1 MRKGAFRD
9 ETGTYLEELAE
20 ALRAAGLAD
29 EKTATPL
36 ARWMEQ
42 RSPGGLPLDN
52 LRALRAAYAE
62 ELEGILPKAWEEAWE
77 EAATRLPPG
86 TSPSPGV
93 VAVLL
98 SLSDRLPPGALLQT
112 HEVEG
117 KTLVGISP
125 HSDGL
130 PLSLVWVAEEGR
142 LRELSPEERLDWAR
156 KLVQGE
162 APQRPMDFP
171 LASLQQEVWALALE
185 GDPAGFRAFSAF
197 SERAKAMVLEADR
210 GADPLA
216 LLALR
221 SSLPLPYGSGL
232 GPEPEDVE
240 ETFALLERVAR
251 AALESRGAE
260 RGGPQPD

>member
-52 LRALRAAYAE
+52 LQALRAAYAE

-117 KTLVGISP
+117 KTLCTAALNLDHLTGQFSQGS
-125 HSDGL
+125 H
-130 PLSLVWVAEEGR
+130 PLSTGSPKRPRASCNPRPSEDAYGCTPGR
-142 LRELSPEERLDWAR
+142 QTAPPRPAPPPGSCTPAR
-156 KLVQGE
+156 
-162 APQRPMDFP
+162 PPTP
-171 LASLQQEVWALALE
+171 L
-185 GDPAGFRAFSAF
+185 
-197 SERAKAMVLEADR
+197 
-210 GADPLA
+210 
-216 LLALR
+216 
-221 SSLPLPYGSGL
+221 
-232 GPEPEDVE
+232 
-240 ETFALLERVAR
+240 
-251 AALESRGAE
+251 
-260 RGGPQPD
+260 